1 MSSLQIGLAIAG
13 GIVLAGVVAHS
24 TWTSRKNKPRQAE
37 PTPLTDCSADGST
50 GGATNANAQGSTDP
64 SWGAEPQAT
73 SYGQSYGNIEP
84 TIDHSHSTSSASSI
98 EASFDAAPSLSDSK
112 HTSSSVSAS
121 SSASDNTTPL
131 SHDPV
136 SDMARAMMQEATQHA
151 QRVPTEEEL
160 VKLNADR
167 ERAAQRAAQEIAD
180 AKLAAARA
188 NQHMPAAPSAMLNPM
203 IAKVMDGTATD
214 LLQPEKRP
222 TLDALIDVIAP
233 VEIDLPISG
242 EAAIASMPPTRRVGS
257 KLFNVE
263 GLNTET
269 GLWETPRH
277 GQRYSAFQTG
287 VQLANRTGALNEIE
301 YSEFVL
307 KTQTFAD
314 AINGAPEF
322 PDMIE
327 EVSRARELD
336 SFASAHDAQLSFTLK
351 ATKASWSPGYVHQNA
366 ARLGFVPGVI
376 PGRMVVPANEV
387 GLPAILGLTFDS
399 QAAMSEDMAQ
409 SAIREIT
416 LSLDVPQVDRRE
428 EPFARLIQSAHELA
442 RVMDGVVTDDNGHPL
457 AEAAIGAIAR
467 DLQALYNTLDA
478 RDLSAG
484 SPQARRLFS

>member
-37 PTPLTDCSADGST
+37 PTPLTDGSAEGSVS
-50 GGATNANAQGSTDP
+50 ANTQGSTDP
-64 SWGAEPQAT
+64 SWGAEPQTTA
-73 SYGQSYGNIEP
+73 YGQSYGNTEP
-84 TIDHSHSTSSASSI
+84 TIDHSHSTSSVSTI
-98 EASFDAAPSLSDSK
+98 EPSFDAAASLSDSK
-112 HTSSSVSAS
+112 YTSSSVSAS
-121 SSASDNTTPL
+121 SSASDNTTAL

-160 VKLNADR
+160 AKLHADR

-203 IAKVMDGTATD
+203 IAKVMDGSAAE

-442 RVMDGVVTDDNGHPL
+442 RVMDGVVTDDNGQPL